1 MRELGIP
8 ALNLRIFELTR
19 QNQSGV
25 NRSAK
30 YVTAIVVAHLLV
42 NIAHGLAH
50 RELRVGLDPPASI
63 FVTVVVLVS
72 PLLAMALV
80 WTTKKRIGLILL
92 SLSMFGSLLFGFY
105 HHFLVASPDHIH
117 SQPSG
122 GWGTTF
128 VLTAY
133 LLLITEAIG
142 TYVGVH
148 FLSNMDPL
156 RRPQVHFEVAVAT
169 AGVVS
174 LARGIGIC
182 PQHRVCYTG
191 CDVIRRSGIEGNGS
205 VNVEAPRQFIKC
217 VTGDPMPH
225 IVGQRTPVGI
235 QVVVIRWCFREFVRA
250 RPRITKQER

>member
-1 MRELGIP
+1 
-8 ALNLRIFELTR
+8 
-19 QNQSGV
+19 V

-117 SQPSG
+117 FAALWWMGYHLCPDRVSIAHHG
-122 GWGTTF
+122 GDWNLRGRSF
-128 VLTAY
+128 
-133 LLLITEAIG
+133 
-142 TYVGVH
+142 
-148 FLSNMDPL
+148 PL
-156 RRPQVHFEVAVAT
+156 DCQRDFEQ
-169 AGVVS
+169 S
-174 LARGIGIC
+174 
-182 PQHRVCYTG
+182 
-191 CDVIRRSGIEGNGS
+191 
-205 VNVEAPRQFIKC
+205 RQNLK
-217 VTGDPMPH
+217 
-225 IVGQRTPVGI
+225 
-235 QVVVIRWCFREFVRA
+235 A
-250 RPRITKQER
+250 AA